1 MLNYFKKRLP
11 KEKSKE
17 ELDEH
22 YDKMDLEKS
31 DFPAML
37 IAAFLIFA
45 AINPELAPEPHTK
58 STFSLPMFLPPC
70 FGTFSDVLSM
80 KDSTHLMQTVLCTP
94 PVQKRI

>member
-1 MLNYFKKRLP
+1 MLNYFKKSLP

-37 IAAFLIFA
+37 IAAFLTFAPVILIIF
-45 AINPELAPEPHTK
+45 IVFYGILW
-58 STFSLPMFLPPC
+58 FIFL
-70 FGTFSDVLSM
+70 
-80 KDSTHLMQTVLCTP
+80 
-94 PVQKRI
+94 R

>member
-37 IAAFLIFA
+37 IAAFLKFAPVILIIF
-45 AINPELAPEPHTK
+45 IVFYGILW
-58 STFSLPMFLPPC
+58 FIFL
-70 FGTFSDVLSM
+70 
-80 KDSTHLMQTVLCTP
+80 
-94 PVQKRI
+94 R

>member
-37 IAAFLIFA
+37 IAAFLTFEPVILIIF
-45 AINPELAPEPHTK
+45 IVFYGILW
-58 STFSLPMFLPPC
+58 FIFL
-70 FGTFSDVLSM
+70 
-80 KDSTHLMQTVLCTP
+80 
-94 PVQKRI
+94 R